1 MNTTSTILSIAGT
14 DPSGGAGIQ
23 VDLQVFRDLGHHGAS
38 VITAV
43 VWQNTQ
49 TVHGWH
55 APGAEVLDQQL
66 SVLLDD
72 VSPAAVKIGM
82 LTSPEDV
89 RVVAKHIKQLDVP
102 IVHDPVMASGDGS
115 TALLVDRTLDA
126 MRAELFEH
134 VTVLTP
140 NIPEAEVLCG
150 EAISESRLTDAA
162 TMLRERTGAQHVLLK
177 VGHLSTLGESLRD
190 VWADEDDATW
200 LEPLPVLPIDNVRGT
215 GCQLSSAIA
224 AGLASG
230 QPPKDA
236 TERAR
241 RYLWDLLRR
250 RRRRVGEGRAVITR
264 AGA

>member
-1 MNTTSTILSIAGT
+1 MTTTSTILSIAGT

-43 VWQNTQ
+43 VWQNTR

-66 SVLLDD
+66 SVLLQD
-72 VSPAAVKIGM
+72 VSPAAIKIGM

-89 RVVAKHIKQLDVP
+89 SVVARHIARLGVP
-102 IVHDPVMASGDGS
+102 VVHDPVMASGDGS
-115 TALLVDRTLDA
+115 AAMLLDSTIDA
-126 MRAELFEH
+126 MRAELFER

-140 NIPEAEVLCG
+140 NIPEAEALCG
-150 EAISESRLTDAA
+150 EPLDESRLLDAA
-162 TMLRERTGAQHVLLK
+162 ATLRERTGVRHVLLK
-177 VGHLSTLGESLRD
+177 VGHLSTRGESLRD
-190 VWADEDDATW
+190 VWASDHGASW
-200 LEPLPVLPIDNVRGT
+200 LAPLKTLPVDNVRGT

-230 QPPKDA
+230 LTPKEA

-250 RRRRVGEGRAVITR
+250 RGRRVGKGRAVITR